1 MVNQGATCIAETKS
15 LSSHRKEPPMPI
27 NIIFDIGGV
36 LTDFD
41 WDSFVSKYL
50 DPETADIITAAMWHN
65 PDWVEFDTALRVR
78 RRRN

>member
-1 MVNQGATCIAETKS
+1 
-15 LSSHRKEPPMPI
+15 MPI

-50 DPETADIITAAMWHN
+50 DPETADIVTKSMWHN
-65 PDWVEFDTALRVR
+65 PDWVEFDEGELSD
-78 RRRN
+78 